1 MRKKLLL
8 TVLLSGSLFLA
19 NADNISII
27 PQPVSIIQ
35 NDGYFRLTEKIT
47 IGYEPECKAQ
57 AELLQNVLSQSTGW
71 DIELSESLKNATIR
85 LSVSS
90 EKVIKPEGY
99 NLEVTPAKVSICGC

>member
-35 NDGYFRLTEKIT
+35 NDGYFRLTEKIK

-57 AELLQNVLSQSTGW
+57 AELLQNVLSQSTGSDTGQGFYMW
-71 DIELSESLKNATIR
+71 
-85 LSVSS
+85 
-90 EKVIKPEGY
+90 
-99 NLEVTPAKVSICGC
+99 C